1 MKNSFM
7 TSTLISTLLLSMV
20 FPIASLAAGAAV
32 VLNTSGIVS
41 VQRADGSVKALAKN
55 SEVQEG
61 DVITT
66 QKGSYASFK
75 FTDGGQLTLQPETSI
90 KIDQYGFEQ
99 DKPEKDS
106 FVFSLVKGGLR
117 SVTGLVGH
125 RGNRDAY
132 KLNTETATIGI
143 RGTDWRGRLCTNNCG
158 GKANGFYVN
167 VISGIINATNSAGSV
182 DYSAGSFG
190 HIANSTTPPVI
201 LPKDPGVH
209 GNDSGNGKNGGG
221 GCTV

>member
-1 MKNSFM
+1 MKNSYLNIA
-7 TSTLISTLLLSMV
+7 LISTLLLSMV
-20 FPIASLAAGAAV
+20 FPIMSQAAGAAV

-66 QKGSYASFK
+66 QKGSYAGFK
-75 FTDGGQLTLQPETSI
+75 FTDGGELTLQPETTI

-106 FVFSLVKGGLR
+106 FIFSLVKGGLR

-132 KLNTETATIGI
+132 RLNTETATIGI
-143 RGTDWRGRLCTNNCG
+143 RGTDWRGRMCHDNCF
-158 GKANGFYVN
+158 GKPNGFYVN
-167 VISGIINATNSAGSV
+167 VISGIINATNAGGSV
-182 DYSAGSFG
+182 DFSAGSFG
-190 HIANSTTPPVI
+190 HIATSTTAPVI

-209 GNDSGNGKNGGG
+209 GDDTSKGKTGTS
-221 GCTV
+221 CRV

>member
-1 MKNSFM
+1 MKTSFM
-7 TSTLISTLLLSMV
+7 TMACLTTLLLGMV
-20 FPIASLAAGAAV
+20 FPIASQAAGAAV

-41 VQRADGSVKALAKN
+41 VQRADGSVRALAKN
-55 SEVQEG
+55 SEVEEG

-75 FTDGGQLTLQPETSI
+75 FTDGGQLTLQPETTI

-143 RGTDWRGRLCTNNCG
+143 RGTDWRGRMCANNCS
-158 GKANGFYVN
+158 GKPNGFYVN
-167 VISGIINATNSAGSV
+167 VISGIINATNTAGSV
-182 DYSAGSFG
+182 DFSAGSFG
-190 HIANSTTPPVI
+190 HIASSTTAPII

-209 GNDSGNGKNGGG
+209 GDDAGGNKGKS
-221 GCTV
+221 CRV